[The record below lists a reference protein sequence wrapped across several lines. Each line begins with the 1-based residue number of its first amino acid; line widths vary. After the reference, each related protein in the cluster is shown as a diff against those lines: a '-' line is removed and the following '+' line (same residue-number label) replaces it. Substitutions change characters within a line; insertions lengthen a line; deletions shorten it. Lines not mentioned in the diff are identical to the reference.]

1 MKSRFQPVFI
11 FLCLVTISMSL
22 ATMSWAGE
30 TIQILEKEKKIIL
43 TGEISKALGTYDEHL
58 RGAVEY
64 LVCGKGGKEYE
75 SIIVVDSAAKDVYD
89 AMLKLGVKRG
99 SPPAYD
105 EEQDKEMGPKGESVL
120 IYIEWTDNGE
130 TKRVRGEDLL
140 YNVHTQ
146 KPMKHAAWI
155 FSGSRLV
162 YDLESED
169 EDAQIPQAFMSNDI
183 VALNHLDGSALFQ
196 NPLPDAAKENTY
208 KKNEKLLPPL
218 GTRVKL
224 TIEVNQ
230 NMQLYILISGRV
242 QGVGFRAFTKRN
254 ATQLGIRGYAK
265 NLANGKV
272 EVVAEGDRAT
282 LDRLLVALRKG
293 PSASKVDD
301 VKIEE
306 RPFSGKHKA
315 FEIRY

>member
-1 MKSRFQPVFI
+1 MKSRFQPFFI

-155 FSGSRLV
+155 FSGSRLI

-265 NLANGKV
+265 NLSNGKV

-282 LDRLLVALRKG
+282 LDQLLVVLRKG